1 MSFSKGQIAPISAG
15 IVTII
20 KLVDPSTAS
29 GKSGATIKIKHPF
42 DVWILND
49 IIALVAGNWLK
60 FLVWLTEV
68 QPLKFHIILW
78 INSNIFLEKEHRL
91 LPKQTMVPTIGT
103 ELRGSWPVWISIC
116 RPHRTRKKVLLLYK
130 AYKWSVKPRHVRGLS
145 YSILLPVHKLSI
157 ISMANHFKW
166 STTTK

>member
-1 MSFSKGQIAPISAG
+1 MSFLKGQIAPISAG
-15 IVTII
+15 IVIII

-49 IIALVAGNWLK
+49 IIYKLSRATNVGLIPLLFSINYNMNRGNNTGIIPALVARVSGKLTEV
-60 FLVWLTEV
+60 LAARLWLTEV
-68 QPLKFHIILW
+68 QPLKFYIILW

-103 ELRGSWPVWISIC
+103 ELRGSWPV
-116 RPHRTRKKVLLLYK
+116 
-130 AYKWSVKPRHVRGLS
+130 
-145 YSILLPVHKLSI
+145 
-157 ISMANHFKW
+157 
-166 STTTK
+166 